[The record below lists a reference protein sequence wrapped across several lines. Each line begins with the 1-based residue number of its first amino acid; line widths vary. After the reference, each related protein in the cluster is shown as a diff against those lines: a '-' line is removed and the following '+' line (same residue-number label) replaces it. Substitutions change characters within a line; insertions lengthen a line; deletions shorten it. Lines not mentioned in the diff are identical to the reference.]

1 MLSRESRKGGILRF
15 SSGQRKGG
23 LSVKRS
29 GRWDRVLNLAPLFTW
44 GGNLV
49 AIAILIYVMAKG
61 IRLPGAA
68 FFWSLMVAL
77 LGSSLEEV
85 RKRRRADDEVGGAED
100 SRALQEPSRSPR

>member
-1 MLSRESRKGGILRF
+1 MRF
-15 SSGQRKGG
+15 SSEQRQG

-29 GRWDRVLNLAPLFTW
+29 GMWDRVLNLAPLFTW

-49 AIAILIYVMAKG
+49 AIAILIYAMAKG
-61 IRLPGAA
+61 IPLPGAA

-85 RKRRRADDEVGGAED
+85 RKRRRAGDEVGEAED